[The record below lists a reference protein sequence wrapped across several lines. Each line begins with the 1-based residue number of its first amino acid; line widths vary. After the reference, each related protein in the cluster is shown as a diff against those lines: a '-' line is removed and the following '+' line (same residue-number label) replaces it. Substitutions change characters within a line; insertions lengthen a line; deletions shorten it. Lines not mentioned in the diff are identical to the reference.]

1 MAKLDGIMAIMII
14 QIGWGRASLEMFEIS
29 AWSKCCLESGVKV
42 LAGDGCGD
50 LSSERSA
57 AVLEEC
63 GFQKD

>member
-14 QIGWGRASLEMFEIS
+14 QIGGGRASLEMFEIS